1 MEKDIFLATACTK
14 LTLILYKKNQTTLF
28 KTMIYFYL
36 EYKNV
41 NKYGKNGVFSKNE
54 SEWLNKEKIIFFSY
68 YTIKIQSSRGN
79 HLTYKKYMYFS

>member
-1 MEKDIFLATACTK
+1 MEKDIFLATACTQ

-68 YTIKIQSSRGN
+68 YTIKSRAVEEI
-79 HLTYKKYMYFS
+79 T